1 MEKILITGGTGLLG
15 NKMVNYR
22 SEDYSIIGTY
32 HKIKPDFINNI
43 KFDMLNKKQLQ
54 IVEKIKPDI
63 IIHTAGLTDVDY
75 CEDHKKQAWKINVEG
90 TKNILHLSKKI
101 GSKIVFISTDYIFDG
116 KNGPYKEDDK
126 TNPINWYGKT
136 KLEGEHLFESS
147 DIEYIITR
155 TTVLYGWN
163 KYKFNFVT
171 WIINELKNRK
181 KINVVTD
188 QYGTPTL
195 ADNMVE
201 IIFQLISHDKQGIYN
216 VVGYDLINRYQFA
229 LEIVKIFGLNKDL
242 IMPVITNELNQKAPR
257 PKNGGLKTDKI
268 ENELNIKPLGI
279 KDGLL
284 IMKQQMTIK

>member
-1 MEKILITGGTGLLG
+1 M
-15 NKMVNYR
+15 
-22 SEDYSIIGTY
+22 
-32 HKIKPDFINNI
+32 
-43 KFDMLNKKQLQ
+43 
-54 IVEKIKPDI
+54 
-63 IIHTAGLTDVDY
+63 
-75 CEDHKKQAWKINVEG
+75 
-90 TKNILHLSKKI
+90 
-101 GSKIVFISTDYIFDG
+101 
-116 KNGPYKEDDK
+116 
-126 TNPINWYGKT
+126 
-136 KLEGEHLFESS
+136 
-147 DIEYIITR
+147 
-155 TTVLYGWN
+155 
-163 KYKFNFVT
+163 
-171 WIINELKNRK
+171 
-181 KINVVTD
+181 TD